1 MLLVAFGALAFNDLA
16 VREYPDISAPVIS
29 VTVGYPGASAEVV
42 ESRITQILE
51 REVSGIE
58 GAKSITSSSLDGQSS
73 ISVEFSLER
82 SINEAANDVRDRVG
96 RVVTRL
102 PDDINAP
109 TIAKQDADA
118 QPIMYIN
125 LESPNLNEMDLT
137 DYAERYVRDRLAVVP
152 GVSQVQMNGLGR
164 PSMRVWL
171 DRIALAARG
180 LTVTDIENALRRENL
195 ELPAGR
201 VDSKDREFQVRVAR
215 NFTTVE
221 EFRRLVIGQGNDG
234 HLMRLGEVA
243 NVEVAPR
250 DSRTI
255 FHTNGQ
261 SSVGFGIIKQST
273 ANTVDVIFGISEEV
287 DRITPTL
294 PPGMVLVVGS
304 DDSAFIRAAIRS
316 VYITIAITTA
326 LVGLVILAF
335 LGNVRAMLI
344 PVTTIPVCLIAS
356 FMILALFGY
365 SINLVTLL
373 ALVLS
378 IGLVV
383 DDSIVVLENV
393 HRRIENGE
401 PPLLAAFKGT
411 RQVAFAV
418 IATTAVLVAVFAPIA
433 FLRDNIGR
441 IFSELA
447 VTVVAAVV
455 FSSVLA
461 LSLAPMMCSKLLRSG
476 KRENRGMH
484 MLDRFFKNLAD
495 SYQRGLEASL
505 NAPRRIVLMM
515 VVIAASV
522 WGLMENL
529 PEEYA
534 PGEDQGV
541 FFAILQAAEGTS
553 VGHMEKQVKK
563 FEAPMRPL
571 IESGD
576 IQRSLIRTPIWGSTN
591 PNGGIIIVTM
601 APWGEREVS
610 TAEVQGRMM
619 ASWGQIPEVRSFSF
633 MRSGISRHGGGQ
645 PVQFVIGGSDY
656 DELARWRDIVL
667 ARARTNPGLTRVD
680 ADLKETQPQLNVRID
695 QDRAAALGVSV
706 QSIGQ
711 TLRTM
716 MGEQVVTTYV
726 VNGEEYDVVLH
737 AREDQRATATDLTNI
752 YVRQNRSRNLIPLS
766 NLVTTQDTAGSGR
779 LNRYN
784 RLRALTISA
793 TPVAGYA
800 LGDALE
806 FLEEV
811 VRSELPTTAR
821 VDYKGESLEYKES
834 AGATYFTF
842 GIALLVV
849 FLVLAAQFESF
860 VHPLII
866 MVTVPLALAGGLLGL
881 GVMGK
886 TLNIYSQIGV
896 VMLIGIAAKNGVL
909 IVEFINQLRDE
920 GMEFAK
926 AIVEGARIRFRPV
939 VMTTVS
945 TLMGSIP
952 LMLAT
957 GPGSES
963 RSTLGIIMFWG
974 VSIAAAFTLFVVPV
988 FYKMFAR
995 GTGTPEAVANE
1006 LEALQVND

>member
-1 MLLVAFGALAFNDLA
+1 
-16 VREYPDISAPVIS
+16 
-29 VTVGYPGASAEVV
+29 
-42 ESRITQILE
+42 
-51 REVSGIE
+51 
-58 GAKSITSSSLDGQSS
+58 
-73 ISVEFSLER
+73 
-82 SINEAANDVRDRVG
+82 
-96 RVVTRL
+96 
-102 PDDINAP
+102 
-109 TIAKQDADA
+109 
-118 QPIMYIN
+118 
-125 LESPNLNEMDLT
+125 
-137 DYAERYVRDRLAVVP
+137 
-152 GVSQVQMNGLGR
+152 
-164 PSMRVWL
+164 
-171 DRIALAARG
+171 
-180 LTVTDIENALRRENL
+180 
-195 ELPAGR
+195 
-201 VDSKDREFQVRVAR
+201 
-215 NFTTVE
+215 
-221 EFRRLVIGQGNDG
+221 
-234 HLMRLGEVA
+234 
-243 NVEVAPR
+243 
-250 DSRTI
+250 
-255 FHTNGQ
+255 
-261 SSVGFGIIKQST
+261 
-273 ANTVDVIFGISEEV
+273 
-287 DRITPTL
+287 
-294 PPGMVLVVGS
+294 
-304 DDSAFIRAAIRS
+304 
-316 VYITIAITTA
+316 
-326 LVGLVILAF
+326 
-335 LGNVRAMLI
+335 
-344 PVTTIPVCLIAS
+344 
-356 FMILALFGY
+356 
-365 SINLVTLL
+365 
-373 ALVLS
+373 
-378 IGLVV
+378 
-383 DDSIVVLENV
+383 V